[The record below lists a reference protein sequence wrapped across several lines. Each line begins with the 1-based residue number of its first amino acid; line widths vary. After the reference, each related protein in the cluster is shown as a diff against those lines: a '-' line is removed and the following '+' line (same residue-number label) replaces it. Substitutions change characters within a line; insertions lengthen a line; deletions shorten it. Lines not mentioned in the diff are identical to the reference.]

1 MTGNFIAD
9 NIPRIEEKEVPE
21 DIMQGIVLHRKIDAF
36 TDQHDSFYKAVEKLR
51 PHHRKYAPVVI
62 DILNDHLLS
71 HNWSLFFDEPEQVF
85 HDYAYDQLEGQ
96 LERLPP
102 KASRH
107 VQALLDYRYL
117 RAYNSKEGLED
128 ILMRMD
134 KRTRFPSDFASAA
147 DHLFEDFDFYN
158 DLFIKLFGG
167 LLILV
172 REEE

>member
-1 MTGNFIAD
+1 MCI
-9 NIPRIEEKEVPE
+9 R
-21 DIMQGIVLHRKIDAF
+21 
-36 TDQHDSFYKAVEKLR
+36 DS
-51 PHHRKYAPVVI
+51 RKYAPVVI

-71 HNWSLFFDEPEQVF
+71 HNWSTFFDEPEPVF
-85 HDYAYDQLEGQ
+85 HNFAYDQLARQ

-117 RAYNSKEGLED
+117 RAYNTKEGLED
-128 ILMRMD
+128 ILKRMD

-147 DHLFEDFDFYN
+147 DHLFADFDFYN
-158 DLFIKLFGG
+158 ELFIKLYRD

-172 REEE
+172 REG